1 MHRNR
6 FRGETH
12 AAAEEGPWPRGQV
25 EFFQYQQEVEG
36 HAVRP
41 LYRRLGVVQVLTL
54 KPAFKIPVLEFLG
67 QVRSFQ
73 GDAVFP
79 QLLQGLFP
87 EMINQMRDET
97 VQFQEEQLVLQEGAA
112 LKTSADVLLVGIE
125 QQKAER
131 RPDHHHDQNQE
142 TGLGV
147 S

>member
-1 MHRNR
+1 M
-6 FRGETH
+6 
-12 AAAEEGPWPRGQV
+12 
-25 EFFQYQQEVEG
+25 
-36 HAVRP
+36 
-41 LYRRLGVVQVLTL
+41 QVLTL

-73 GDAVFP
+73 GNAVFC

-97 VQFQEEQLVLQEGAA
+97 VQFQEEQLVLQKGAA
-112 LKTSADVLLVGIE
+112 LETGADVLLLRIE
-125 QQKAER
+125 QQKAEC

-142 TGLGV
+142 TGPSV